1 MMFPRPAPAALLA
14 LVITIAGSHPGF
26 AAEDPVVAT
35 VNGPDILLSDVRA
48 AHQRLPGQYQRVP
61 FETIFSGLVDSLI
74 DTWLAAA
81 DARRQN
87 LPEQT
92 EFKVQMARI
101 EDQILQRMMLSKII
115 KEGIS
120 DADVRSRFKQSS
132 KEMAANE
139 QIKARHI
146 LLETEDKAKTVIADL
161 KKGGDFAAL
170 ARERSTGPSAS
181 DGGKLGFFGRG
192 QMVPAFEAAA
202 FKLKKGAYTEIPV
215 KTQFGWPV
223 ILVEDRK
230 KSEAPKF
237 EDVEQY
243 LRNELSQE
251 AGTAYINRLRGG
263 AKITRFNADGS
274 PLEGAARAG
283 EKKP

>member
-1 MMFPRPAPAALLA
+1 MFSRLAPAALLA
-14 LVITIAGSHPGF
+14 LVITAAGGHPGF
-26 AAEDPVVAT
+26 AAEDTVVAT
-35 VNGPDILLSDVRA
+35 VNGHDILLSDIRA
-48 AHQRLPGQYQRVP
+48 AHRRLPQQYQQVP
-61 FETIFSGLVDSLI
+61 FETIFSGLVDNLI
-74 DTWLAAA
+74 DTRLAAA
-81 DARRQN
+81 GARRQN
-87 LPEQT
+87 LHQLQ
-92 EFKVQMARI
+92 EFKDQMARI
-101 EDQILQRMMLSKII
+101 EDQVLQRMALSKTI
-115 KEGIS
+115 KEGVS
-120 DADVRSRFKQSS
+120 DADVRARFKDAA

-146 LLETEDKAKTVIADL
+146 LVETEDKAKGVIADL

-202 FKLKKGAYTEIPV
+202 FKLKKGAFTEIPV
-215 KTQFGWPV
+215 KTQFGWHV

-230 KSEAPKF
+230 KSEASSF

-251 AGTAYINRLRGG
+251 AGTAYINRLRGE
-263 AKITRFNADGS
+263 AKIARFNADGS
-274 PLEGAARAG
+274 PLEGAAPAG